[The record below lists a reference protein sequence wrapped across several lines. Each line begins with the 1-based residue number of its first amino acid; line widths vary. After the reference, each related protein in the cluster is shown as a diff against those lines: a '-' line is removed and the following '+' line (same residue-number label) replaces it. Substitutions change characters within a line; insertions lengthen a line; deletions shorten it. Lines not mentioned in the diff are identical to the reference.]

1 MSHLVLVRHGQASM
15 FADDYDHL
23 SPAGEAQSRNLG
35 RYWVQ
40 RGVTFDAVY
49 VGPRRRQQ
57 GTEAL
62 VRQVYAEAGCPWP
75 DAVILDGLDEY
86 DGDGVLREF
95 LPVLVERDPEVRRLA
110 AAWEQHRDGP
120 ERYRHFQRMFQA
132 VIAYWVAGEVESP
145 VVEAWQT
152 FHDRVKHA
160 LRHIMATE
168 GSGRR
173 VAVFTSGGVISIAVT
188 LAMRA
193 PPSLAIEL
201 NWRIRNG
208 SLTEMVFT
216 RDKVTLDTLNTIP
229 HLDDPTLVTYR

>member
-23 SPAGEAQSRNLG
+23 SPVGEAQSRCLG
-35 RYWVQ
+35 HYWL
-40 RGVTFDAVY
+40 RHGVTFDAVY

-57 GTEAL
+57 GTEAV
-62 VRQVYAEAGCPWP
+62 VRHVYTDAGQPWP
-75 DAVILDGLDEY
+75 TAIVLDGLDEY

-95 LPVLVERDPEVRRLA
+95 LPVLAERDAEIRRLA

-120 ERYRHFQRMFQA
+120 ERYRHFQRLFQA
-132 VIAYWVAGEVESP
+132 VVAYWVAGEVESP
-145 VVEAWQT
+145 VVESWQT
-152 FHDRVKHA
+152 FHGRVA
-160 LRHIMATE
+160 RTLRHIMASE

-173 VAVFTSGGVISIAVT
+173 VAVFTSGGVISIAAQ

-193 PPSLAIEL
+193 PASLAIEL

-208 SLTEMVFT
+208 SLTEMVFS

-229 HLDDPTLVTYR
+229 HLAGAALWTYR

>member
-23 SPAGEAQSRNLG
+23 SPAGEAQSRCLG
-35 RYWVQ
+35 HYWL
-40 RGVTFDAVY
+40 RHGVTFDMIY

-57 GTEAL
+57 GTEAV
-62 VRQVYAEAGCPWP
+62 VRQVFADAGRPWP
-75 DAVILDGLDEY
+75 DAAILAGLDEY

-95 LPVLVERDPEVRRLA
+95 LPVLVERDVEIRRLA

-120 ERYRHFQRMFQA
+120 ERYRHFQRLFQA
-132 VIAYWVAGEVESP
+132 VMAYWVAGDVASPLVESWS
-145 VVEAWQT
+145 A
-152 FHDRVKHA
+152 FHGRVTRS
-160 LRHIMATE
+160 LRQIMANA
-168 GSGRR
+168 GGGRR
-173 VAVFTSGGVISIAVT
+173 VAVFTSGGVISVAVQ

-193 PPSLAIEL
+193 PAPLAIEL

-208 SLTEMVFT
+208 SLTEMVFS

-229 HLDDPTLVTYR
+229 HLDDPALWTYR